1 LGDNAVTEGQE
12 AVEVKGKGRMTAY
25 RLLAIKPMGRPPP

>member
-1 LGDNAVTEGQE
+1 LGDDAVTERQE

-25 RLLAIKPMGRPPP
+25 RLLAIKPTGHPLP